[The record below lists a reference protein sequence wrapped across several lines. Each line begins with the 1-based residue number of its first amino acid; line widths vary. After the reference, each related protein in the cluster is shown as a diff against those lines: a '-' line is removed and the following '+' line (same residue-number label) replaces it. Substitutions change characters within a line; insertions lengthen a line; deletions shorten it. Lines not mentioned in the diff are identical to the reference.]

1 MDMQREREYSYRHI
15 SAYYNKLFIKK
26 GKEGNYNMFKSAI
39 EMLTMLK
46 NKCMALEA

>member
-1 MDMQREREYSYRHI
+1 MDMQRERIFLSTYI
-15 SAYYNKLFIKK
+15 SLLQQVIHKKK

-46 NKCMALEA
+46 INVWH